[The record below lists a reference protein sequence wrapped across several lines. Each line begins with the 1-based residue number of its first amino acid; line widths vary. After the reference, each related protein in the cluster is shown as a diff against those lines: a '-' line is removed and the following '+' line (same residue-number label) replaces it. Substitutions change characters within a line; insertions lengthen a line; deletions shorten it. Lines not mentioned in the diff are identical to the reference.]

1 MYLRKTWTCFI
12 FLQLIALTSS
22 AQRELFSFQKDD
34 TAIKGNLY
42 REALADKNNL
52 IKSLGKEY
60 RNDYKEWYE
69 SRFET
74 AGDLLKSKTFISEPA
89 AHKYLQGLLQ
99 KIVAANPELKDLKIR
114 MVFTREGWANA
125 FSIGEGTLA
134 LNAGLFIHLDNEAQL
149 VFVLCHEV
157 SHLYLDH
164 SNKEIKKRIEIL
176 HDDKLKKEFKELS
189 KQKYKVGEKLDQII
203 KRYAFGIFRH
213 SREDER
219 EADACAFRFMK
230 NTGFDCNQMITCLQL
245 LDKLNDST
253 DLNTVDLKQ
262 VFSFSEYR
270 FKDKWISSET
280 SIFSAMSDK
289 DQSSLTKAERDSLKT
304 HPDIP
309 ERISLVEKRIS
320 EAPPGKSFLVDE
332 QMFHALQKQ
341 FIAEIVEQV
350 FEYKNLTGHLY
361 LAMQLLDKEGYRD
374 YAAYAVLRCLNLL
387 YRHQKDHTLGT
398 VTDKETRYYDKKYNL
413 LLRMIDRLKLDE
425 IADLSFQFAKKY
437 NHLSVYKEFADE
449 MRIAQENKSAN

>member
-164 SNKEIKKRIEIL
+164 SNKEIKKRTEI
-176 HDDKLKKEFKELS
+176 
-189 KQKYKVGEKLDQII
+189 
-203 KRYAFGIFRH
+203 
-213 SREDER
+213 
-219 EADACAFRFMK
+219 
-230 NTGFDCNQMITCLQL
+230 
-245 LDKLNDST
+245 
-253 DLNTVDLKQ
+253 
-262 VFSFSEYR
+262 
-270 FKDKWISSET
+270 
-280 SIFSAMSDK
+280 
-289 DQSSLTKAERDSLKT
+289 
-304 HPDIP
+304 
-309 ERISLVEKRIS
+309 
-320 EAPPGKSFLVDE
+320 
-332 QMFHALQKQ
+332 
-341 FIAEIVEQV
+341 
-350 FEYKNLTGHLY
+350 
-361 LAMQLLDKEGYRD
+361 
-374 YAAYAVLRCLNLL
+374 
-387 YRHQKDHTLGT
+387 
-398 VTDKETRYYDKKYNL
+398 
-413 LLRMIDRLKLDE
+413 
-425 IADLSFQFAKKY
+425 
-437 NHLSVYKEFADE
+437 
-449 MRIAQENKSAN
+449 